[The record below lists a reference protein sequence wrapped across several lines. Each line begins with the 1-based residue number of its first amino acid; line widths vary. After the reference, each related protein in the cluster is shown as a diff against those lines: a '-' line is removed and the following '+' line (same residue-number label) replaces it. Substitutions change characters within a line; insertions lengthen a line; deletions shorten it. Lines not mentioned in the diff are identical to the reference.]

1 MDAPCV
7 APSRVTQKI
16 FAVLVEWY
24 HIVLTMSFK
33 LVSFFTFRTFKS
45 ETKIKMKLKSKTN
58 GQFTA
63 SLSIEIRQK
72 CRLCKWVS
80 VEHTQL
86 LMMANYIR
94 FRDRVHYLQGLT
106 GLTLWPCFDV
116 KVRQRSW
123 KLVLCIARVSSS
135 PCITSTHV
143 LQAGGCSVLFNGR
156 HSSCCRR
163 MQVMNI
169 TINY

>member
-1 MDAPCV
+1 
-7 APSRVTQKI
+7 
-16 FAVLVEWY
+16 
-24 HIVLTMSFK
+24 MSFK

-116 KVRQRSW
+116 KVRQRS
-123 KLVLCIARVSSS
+123 
-135 PCITSTHV
+135 
-143 LQAGGCSVLFNGR
+143 
-156 HSSCCRR
+156 
-163 MQVMNI
+163 
-169 TINY
+169 